1 MRLLGLLLA
10 LGMAWASPLEEART
24 LYQKGEMAGVLARL
38 DPLLKGHDPPE
49 EALLPGA
56 PPLAFTW
63 PTWEEPAF
71 SLRLK
76 PLYFR
81 LRESWRGGP

>member
-49 EALLPGA
+49 EALL
-56 PPLAFTW
+56 
-63 PTWEEPAF
+63 
-71 SLRLK
+71 
-76 PLYFR
+76 
-81 LRESWRGGP
+81 

>member
-71 SLRLK
+71 ASRLK
-76 PLYFR
+76 PLCFR
-81 LRESWRGGP
+81 LREVWRGVP